1 MENEIQPD
9 IVGGAM
15 RLAVAVLNARPK
27 PIVGELV
34 YCVADCETGHGGKHI
49 ARMNRI
55 RDGQTNIVLEHV
67 PIGGVTLCGAKLGE
81 VVNPYQPARLL
92 TSRKSELFA
101 SGCCDCVSEWLTCR
115 GDESKG

>member
-1 MENEIQPD
+1 
-9 IVGGAM
+9 
-15 RLAVAVLNARPK
+15 
-27 PIVGELV
+27 
-34 YCVADCETGHGGKHI
+34 
-49 ARMNRI
+49 
-55 RDGQTNIVLEHV
+55 V

-115 GDESKG
+115 GDECK